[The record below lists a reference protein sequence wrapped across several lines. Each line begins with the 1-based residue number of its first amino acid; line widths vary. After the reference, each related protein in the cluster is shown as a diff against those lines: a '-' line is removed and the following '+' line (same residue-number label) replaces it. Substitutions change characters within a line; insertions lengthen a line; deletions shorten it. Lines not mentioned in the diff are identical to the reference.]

1 MTPLL
6 SHDEIVQLD
15 QTHVVPS
22 YRRAHDA
29 TIPALVRGQGL
40 EAWDATGKRYL
51 DFGGGIAVNV
61 LGHAHPAMVQALTD
75 QAQML
80 IHTSNL
86 YFNQPQAQFAQ
97 RLLRH
102 LPDGKMFFCNSG
114 AEANEA
120 LYKLARLAGH
130 DAGRYEI
137 ITTINSFHGRTMAG
151 IAATG
156 QDKVKKGFEPVM
168 SGFTHVPY
176 NDLAAVAA
184 AITPRTAAVLV
195 EGIQGEG
202 GILPATP
209 EYLLGLRQLCT
220 AHGIL
225 LMMDSVQCGHFR
237 TGRFQS
243 YERILEGVEGGA
255 DFIPDAISMAKS
267 LGGGFPIGAIW
278 IHRKYCDLF
287 QPGSHGTTYG
297 GTPLGCAVSLAV
309 LETIEKEN
317 LMENAR
323 AQGDYLLARLRALI
337 DQHPTQLN
345 AVRGYGCMLGLV
357 CVAESATLHAR
368 LQQAGLILIPS
379 GTKVLRWLP
388 PLNVTRAE
396 CEEALAI
403 LENAIH

>member
-1 MTPLL
+1 MTSPL
-6 SHDEIVQLD
+6 SHAEIVQLD
-15 QTHVVPS
+15 QAHVVPS

-29 TIPALVRGQGL
+29 TIPALVRGRGM
-40 EAWDATGKRYL
+40 EVWDATGKRYL

-61 LGHAHPAMVQALTD
+61 LGHAHPAMVQALTE
-75 QAQML
+75 QAQTL

-86 YFNQPQAQFAQ
+86 YFNQPQAQFAA

-130 DAGRYEI
+130 EAKRHEI

-156 QDKVKKGFEPVM
+156 QDKVKKGFEPIM
-168 SGFTHVPY
+168 PGFVHVPY
-176 NDLAAVAA
+176 NDLAAVEAA
-184 AITPRTAAVLV
+184 LTPRTAAVLV

-202 GILPATP
+202 GILPATA
-209 EYLLGLRQLCT
+209 EYLLGLRRLCS

-225 LMMDSVQCGHFR
+225 LLMDAVQCGHFR

-243 YERILEGVEGGA
+243 YERILEGVAGSESFA
-255 DFIPDAISMAKS
+255 PDAISMAKS

-278 IHRKYCDLF
+278 INRSYCDLF

-297 GTPLGCAVSLAV
+297 GTPLGCAVALAV

-317 LMENAR
+317 LAANAR
-323 AQGDYLLARLRALI
+323 EQGDYLLARLRELI
-337 DQHPTQLN
+337 AQHPAQLK
-345 AVRGYGCMLGLV
+345 AVRGFGCMLGLE
-357 CVAESATLHAR
+357 CTEESAALNLR
-368 LQQAGLILIPS
+368 LQTAGLILIPS
-379 GTKVLRWLP
+379 GHNTLRWLP

-396 CEEALAI
+396 CDEALAI
-403 LENAIH
+403 LSSTLS